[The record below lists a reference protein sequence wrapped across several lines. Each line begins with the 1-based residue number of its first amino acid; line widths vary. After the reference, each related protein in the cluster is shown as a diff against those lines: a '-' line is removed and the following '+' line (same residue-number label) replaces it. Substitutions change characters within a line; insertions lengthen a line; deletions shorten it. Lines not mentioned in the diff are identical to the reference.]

1 MNPKLVTS
9 VCALFPLQGRRHY
22 FRGTPA
28 QDFRVITTAGTASDG
43 AIVREPGG
51 GCDHSKPPQITNLPL
66 IYSRKMESVTKFAHQ
81 NVCPA

>member
-43 AIVREPGG
+43 AIVREPG
-51 GCDHSKPPQITNLPL
+51 DATISKPPQITNLPV
-66 IYSRKMESVTKFAHQ
+66 IYSLKMESVTKFAHQ